1 MGSLT
6 IQATGSQCLEFPS
19 VSTAYEAFV
28 ALPDVLS
35 ENSVCISSLRQQIPC
50 LFIAS
55 RVGCKA
61 ITLAQLLKQY
71 FSYFYRKVKADPFG
85 QSLDKSLLPFLSEEG

>member
-6 IQATGSQCLEFPS
+6 IQATGSQCLEFPN
-19 VSTAYEAFV
+19 VSIAYEAFV
-28 ALPDVLS
+28 ALPVALS
-35 ENSVCISSLRQQIPC
+35 ESSVRMSSLREQIPC
-50 LFIAS
+50 LLIAC

-61 ITLAQLLKQY
+61 ITLTQLLKQF

-85 QSLDKSLLPFLSEEG
+85 QSLDKSLLCLLSEEG